1 MTESERRPDP
11 DELLRRVQREEA
23 QARRGKLKIFF
34 GFAPGV
40 GKTYRMLQVAR
51 DLVSDQKLDVVVG
64 IVETHR
70 RTETAAMTLGL
81 ELLPRRRV
89 EYRGKTLD
97 ELDLDA
103 ALARKPQLLLVDEL
117 PHTNAPGSRHAKRWQ
132 DVMELLER
140 GIDVF
145 TTMNVQHVESLND
158 VVSQITRIQVRETV
172 PDSVL
177 DEADAIEL
185 VDIAPEELLT
195 RLAEGKVYLPDQARR
210 AAEHFFQRGN
220 LLALR
225 ELALRRTAQHVD
237 EDVLEYRQ
245 EHGVAATWPAGERIM
260 VCVGAAPSSGRLIR
274 TAARMAA
281 GLRCPWIAVYVE
293 PSPLTKAG
301 DEDRQRLE
309 AHLRIAESL
318 GATVT
323 RLSGRTPGAL
333 STASGLSGAGI
344 SQALLDHARKHNV
357 TRIVIGKPTHSRLLD
372 RLRGSLLDEV
382 VRGSDDIDVHVI
394 SGGEREEPGG
404 GVGASRSSAAPRRPG
419 SPPGHYLI
427 AAGLVAITLGV
438 TLATRAVLDLPD
450 LEMLYLLTVMITALW
465 FGRGPSVFAAALCVV
480 CYDFFFVPPHY
491 TFAVADSSYLLTFLM
506 MFGVSLVLSEL
517 TSRLKGQEREALA
530 REERTAVLYA
540 LSRDLADADTPA
552 AVAAVGARHA
562 AAAFTA
568 RAVVLGPAISRDGD
582 REGDRQADDGGDD
595 GDGGDG
601 ILRPLAAAPPD
612 AVLDVREQIV
622 ARWAFEHAELAGLGT
637 DTLPGSASLGV
648 PLRLGAS
655 PLGVLSLLPE
665 QRVALRADQRAF
677 LDVLSRQLAGG
688 LERVRLAEAARSAAL
703 RARTEE
709 MRSSLLSAVSHD
721 LRTPLASITGAA
733 TSLRDDVNLAPATR
747 DELVDAICDE
757 AERLE
762 RLVANLLDMTRLE
775 SGALS
780 LKRDWVPVDELVS
793 SALTRLEARLG
804 DRPVHVSLSEDLPLV
819 HVDPVLFEQLLVNL
833 LENAA
838 KYTPPGSAL
847 EISARVQLGGG
858 GANAA
863 AEAVLL
869 DVRDHGPGIP
879 PGEEEKVF
887 AKFFRGQS
895 TSSTGVPGAGL
906 GLPICR
912 GVAEAHGGWLR
923 VIPAAERDDGGD
935 GARFRVSIPSGG
947 APQLLPPEA
956 GDERDA
962 SGAPDA
968 PNAAPAR
975 GGAGG

>member
-1 MTESERRPDP
+1 
-11 DELLRRVQREEA
+11 
-23 QARRGKLKIFF
+23 
-34 GFAPGV
+34 
-40 GKTYRMLQVAR
+40 
-51 DLVSDQKLDVVVG
+51 
-64 IVETHR
+64 
-70 RTETAAMTLGL
+70 
-81 ELLPRRRV
+81 
-89 EYRGKTLD
+89 
-97 ELDLDA
+97 
-103 ALARKPQLLLVDEL
+103 
-117 PHTNAPGSRHAKRWQ
+117 
-132 DVMELLER
+132 
-140 GIDVF
+140 
-145 TTMNVQHVESLND
+145 MNVQHVESLND

-195 RLAEGKVYLPDQARR
+195 RLSEGKVYLPDQARR

-281 GLRCPWIAVYVE
+281 GLRCPWVAVYVE
-293 PSPLTKAG
+293 PSALTKAG

-309 AHLRIAESL
+309 AHLRVAESL

-323 RLSGRTPGAL
+323 RLSGRPPGAL
-333 STASGLSGAGI
+333 STASGLAGAGI

-394 SGGEREEPGG
+394 SGGEREEQGG
-404 GVGASRSSAAPRRPG
+404 GGRASRSSASPRRPG
-419 SPPGHYLI
+419 SPPGHYLV
-427 AAGLVAITLGV
+427 AAGLVAITLGT
-438 TLATRAVLDLPD
+438 TLAVRAVLALPD
-450 LEMLYLLTVMITALW
+450 LEMLYLLTVMVTALW
-465 FGRGPSVFAAALCVV
+465 FGRGPSLFAATLSVV
-480 CYDFFFVPPHY
+480 CYDFFFVPPLY
-491 TFAVADSSYLLTFLM
+491 TFAVADRSYVLTFLM
-506 MFGVSLVLSEL
+506 MFGVSFVLSEL
-517 TSRLKGQEREALA
+517 TRRLKGQEREALA

-552 AVAAVGARHA
+552 AVASVGARHA

-568 RAVVLGPAISRDGD
+568 RAVVLGPALSRDGD
-582 REGDRQADDGGDD
+582 RDGDRQADDD
-595 GDGGDG
+595 GEGT
-601 ILRPLAAAPPD
+601 LRSLAAAPPD
-612 AVLDVREQIV
+612 AALDVREQIV

-648 PLRLGAS
+648 PLRLGGS

-665 QRVALRADQRAF
+665 DRVALRADQRAF

-733 TSLRDDVNLAPATR
+733 TSLRDDANLAPATR

-804 DRPVHVSLSEDLPLV
+804 DRPVHVSLPEDLPLV

-847 EISARVQLGGG
+847 EISARVQLAGG
-858 GANAA
+858 GANAT

-923 VIPAAERDDGGD
+923 VIPAAERDDDGE

-947 APQLLPPEA
+947 APQMLPPEA
-956 GDERDA
+956 GDERE
-962 SGAPDA
+962 APDA
-968 PNAAPAR
+968 PDAPSAAPAR
-975 GGAGG
+975 DGAGG